1 MRQKTCLT
9 AIDAQACRA
18 ACLAH
23 AESFGWAV
31 TIAIVDEGGYVL
43 LVERMDGAGLLTPE
57 TAIGKARTATLSRN
71 SSKALEDRIVQRPS
85 FLNLPQYIPV
95 QGGLPIWFGNECIGG
110 IGVSGVQSDFDEQIA
125 QAGLTALAHL
135 AGQNATAI

>member
-1 MRQKTCLT
+1 
-9 AIDAQACRA
+9 
-18 ACLAH
+18 
-23 AESFGWAV
+23 V

-57 TAIGKARTATLSRN
+57 TAIGKARTAALSRN

-95 QGGLPIWFGNECIGG
+95 QGGLPIWCGNECIGG

-125 QAGLTALAHL
+125 QAGLTALANL
-135 AGQNATAI
+135 AGQNATAT